1 MRYAFILGRV
11 HTLSIAELLAV
22 FEKPYASSGLLDNP
36 IQILESSKEVLII
49 ESQKPLLVQP
59 LQKRLGGV
67 IKILKIIDSLE
78 KRKQDSVNFAVKN
91 YYHAAQALL
100 QGLD

>member
-22 FEKPYASSGLLDNP
+22 FEKPDASSGLLDNP

-49 ESQKPLLVQP
+49 
-59 LQKRLGGV
+59 
-67 IKILKIIDSLE
+67 
-78 KRKQDSVNFAVKN
+78 AT
-91 YYHAAQALL
+91 
-100 QGLD
+100 